1 MNMESIRNEKVTI
14 TTIDQRSNDLGT
26 ENVPI
31 YRVQGQIPAV
41 GHFEAE
47 TIELP
52 LWPDT
57 DRVLGADRMREV
69 GLLDFIEKKLGIV
82 KTPWKEQRV
91 KTKTERST
99 IGKIT
104 KTGKMPLMI

>member
-14 TTIDQRSNDLGT
+14 TTIDQPSNDLGT

-31 YRVQGQIPAV
+31 YRVQGQIPAF

-57 DRVLGADRMREV
+57 DRVLGGSDAGSRITRFHREEV
-69 GLLDFIEKKLGIV
+69 
-82 KTPWKEQRV
+82 RN
-91 KTKTERST
+91 
-99 IGKIT
+99 
-104 KTGKMPLMI
+104 